1 METLSQHDKLTQK
14 KFDKW
19 AEKFEERGFFKYFQK
34 RVISLINL
42 QSNSNFLD
50 IGCGTGW
57 AVRYVSILLEG
68 QGHFVGIDIS
78 QKMIE
83 KAKEFARGLAGPS
96 FHLASSENLPAENDF
111 FDNIICTFS
120 FHHYL
125 NPEKALSEATRVLKP
140 QGRIYVL
147 DFTADDFLT
156 RWIDR
161 TVLKMEKSHVQEWST
176 SEFKEM
182 FSLSGLK
189 YIESKTI
196 LFYPIKVHIAEK

>member
-1 METLSQHDKLTQK
+1 METLRQHDKLTQK

-19 AEKFEERGFFKYFQK
+19 AEEFEERGFFKYFQK

-50 IGCGTGW
+50 MGCGTGW

-83 KAKEFARGLAGPS
+83 KAKELAEGLAGPS
-96 FHLASSENLPAENDF
+96 FHQASSEDLPLENNF

-125 NPEKALSEATRVLKP
+125 NPEKALSEATRVLKSK
-140 QGRIYVL
+140 GRIYIL
-147 DFTADDFLT
+147 DFTADDLLT
-156 RWIDR
+156 KWIDR
-161 TVLKMEKSHVQEWST
+161 TVLKLEKSHVKEWST

-182 FSLSGLK
+182 FSVSGLK

-196 LFYPIKVHIAEK
+196 LIYPIKVHIAEK